1 MPAVQSR
8 LSFETLRS
16 QASPFV
22 AYTNL
27 GTPMANPIRIFK
39 ISNESDAAITV
50 SYDGGTTDHEH
61 IPANSFVLIDI
72 TSNKVWDCQ
81 FCLSVGVQVAIK
93 GTGSGTVYMSTY
105 YAT

>member
-8 LSFETLRS
+8 LAFEALRS
-16 QASPFV
+16 V
-22 AYTNL
+22 AIAAGYSNL
-27 GTPMANPIRIFK
+27 GTPLVNPIRIFK
-39 ISNESDAAITV
+39 ITNNSTADVTV
-50 SYDGGTTDHEH
+50 SYDGGTTDHEF

-81 FCLSVGVQVAIK
+81 FCLAVGTQVAVK
-93 GTGSGTVYMSTY
+93 GVGAGTVYLSTY